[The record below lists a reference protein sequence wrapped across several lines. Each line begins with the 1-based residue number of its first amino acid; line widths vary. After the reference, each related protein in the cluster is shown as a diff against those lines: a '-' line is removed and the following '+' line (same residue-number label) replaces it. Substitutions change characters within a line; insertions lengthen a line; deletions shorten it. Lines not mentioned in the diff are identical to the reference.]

1 MRPLILF
8 AALPLAACG
17 FAGNQGEHARSSGQH
32 ATRDFATS
40 DFTQV
45 DLRGSDDVSVV
56 IGQDFKVHAEGDS
69 KDIERLRIE
78 VVDGTLRIGRE
89 SSRDW
94 SWGSSDDLRITVTMP
109 RITGASVSGSGDMDV
124 ERGEGD
130 FAGDVSGSGN
140 LNIRALQAG
149 RAALS
154 ISGSG
159 DIDAA
164 GAAQSLTA
172 SISGS
177 GDIDAE
183 GLTASQ
189 ANVSVNG
196 SGDISARVNGNAVV
210 SISGS
215 GDVDLGGGATC
226 TVNKSG
232 SGDVSC
238 G

>member
-32 ATRDFATS
+32 ATRDFAAS

-56 IGQDFKVHAEGDS
+56 IGQQFKVHAEGDS
-69 KDIERLRIE
+69 KQIERLRIE

-89 SSRDW
+89 GNSGW
-94 SWGSSDDLRITVTMP
+94 SWGSDDDVHIQVTMP

-124 ERGEGD
+124 ERGDGD
-130 FAGDVSGSGN
+130 FAGDISGSGN
-140 LNIRALQAG
+140 LNIRGLQAG
-149 RAALS
+149 RASLS

-159 DIDAA
+159 DIEAA
-164 GAAQSLTA
+164 GNAESLTL

-189 ANVSVNG
+189 ASVAVNG
-196 SGDISARVNGNAVV
+196 SGDVTATVNGNASV
-210 SISGS
+210 SVSGS
-215 GDVDLGGGATC
+215 GDVELGGGATC